1 MIFTDIRIKNRSIIE
16 MDQQKKVRMIVGIAS
31 IVAAVLFVVLLIV
44 GIVYDGSTLAKVLLI
59 IISVL
64 VLALAAELA
73 YLFMLFGDTKPNY
86 FLFNSKSNR
95 NISVQKLTFQTINV
109 RMNRYLAA
117 YAPSEGKIW
126 TDRVFDN
133 PYLEMDDA
141 FKPLVA
147 YKLLFDLAERDFDA
161 GWKCFDMASDDTVEF
176 LASAL
181 EMNNDNEMAKNIR
194 QLKLSKPTN
203 LKYVRDYLVGNRR
216 YLQNK
221 MYKYTV
227 DNIDRF

>member
-1 MIFTDIRIKNRSIIE
+1 ME
-16 MDQQKKVRMIVGIAS
+16 QKKIRLIVGIAS
-31 IVAAVLFVVLLIV
+31 IVAAVLFVVLLIL
-44 GIVYDGSTLAKVLLI
+44 GICYDGSTLAKTLLI

-64 VLALAAELA
+64 VLALAGELG

-86 FLFNSKSNR
+86 FLFNSNSNR
-95 NISVQKLTFQTINV
+95 NIAVQKLTFQNINV

-141 FKPLVA
+141 FKPLVG

-161 GWKCFDMASDDTVEF
+161 GWRCFDLASDETVNF
-176 LASAL
+176 IASAI
-181 EMNNDNEMAKNIR
+181 EMNGEADMAKVLR
-194 QLKLSKPTN
+194 EFKSAKPTN
-203 LKYVRDYLVGNRR
+203 LKHVRDYLVGNRK
-216 YLQNK
+216 YLQSK
-221 MYKYTV
+221 MFKYTV
-227 DNIDRF
+227 DNIDLF

>member
-1 MIFTDIRIKNRSIIE
+1 

>member
-1 MIFTDIRIKNRSIIE
+1 
-16 MDQQKKVRMIVGIAS
+16 MDQQKKVRLIVGIAS
-31 IVAAVLFVVLLIV
+31 IVAAVLFVVLLVV
-44 GIVYDGSTLAKVLLI
+44 GIVYDGSGLAKALLI

-64 VLALAAELA
+64 VLALAAELG
-73 YLFMLFGDTKPNY
+73 YLFMLFADTKPNY

-133 PYLEMDDA
+133 PYLEMDDS

-161 GWKCFDMASDDTVEF
+161 GWKCFDLASDDTVEF
-176 LASAL
+176 IAAAL
-181 EMNNDNEMAKNIR
+181 EMNNDNEIAKNIR
-194 QLKLSKPTN
+194 QLKLNKPTN
-203 LKYVRDYLVGNRR
+203 LKYERDYLVGNRQ
-216 YLQNK
+216 YLQKK
-221 MYKYTV
+221 MFKYTV
-227 DNIDRF
+227 DNIDMF

>member
-1 MIFTDIRIKNRSIIE
+1 ME
-16 MDQQKKVRMIVGIAS
+16 QKKIRLIVGIAS
-31 IVAAVLFVVLLIV
+31 IVAAVLFVVLLIL
-44 GIVYDGSTLAKVLLI
+44 GICYDGSTLAKTLLI

-64 VLALAAELA
+64 VLALAGELG

-86 FLFNSKSNR
+86 FLFNSNSNR
-95 NISVQKLTFQTINV
+95 NIAVQKLTFQNINV

-141 FKPLVA
+141 FKPLVG

-161 GWKCFDMASDDTVEF
+161 GWRCFDLASDETVNF
-176 LASAL
+176 IASAI
-181 EMNNDNEMAKNIR
+181 EMNGEADMAKALR
-194 QLKLSKPTN
+194 EFKSAKPTN
-203 LKYVRDYLVGNRR
+203 LKHVRDYLVGNRK
-216 YLQNK
+216 YLQSK
-221 MYKYTV
+221 MFKYTV
-227 DNIDRF
+227 DNIDLF

>member
-1 MIFTDIRIKNRSIIE
+1 
-16 MDQQKKVRMIVGIAS
+16 MDQQKKVRLIVGIAS
-31 IVAAVLFVVLLIV
+31 IVAAVLFVVLLVV
-44 GIVYDGSTLAKVLLI
+44 GIVYDGSGLAKALLI

-64 VLALAAELA
+64 VLALAAELG
-73 YLFMLFGDTKPNY
+73 YLFMLFADTKPNY

-133 PYLEMDDA
+133 PYLEMDDS

-161 GWKCFDMASDDTVEF
+161 GWKCFDLASDDTVEF
-176 LASAL
+176 IAAAL
-181 EMNNDNEMAKNIR
+181 EMNNDNEIAKNIR
-194 QLKLSKPTN
+194 QLKMNKPTN
-203 LKYVRDYLVGNRR
+203 LKYERDYLVGNRQ
-216 YLQNK
+216 YLQKK
-221 MYKYTV
+221 MFKYTV
-227 DNIDRF
+227 DNIDMF